1 MRNLS
6 TEFKEKQHNGK
17 SDYLRFATLNLKDG
31 TTLNLTNQ
39 ELWSEGFSFD
49 DSTSSTDS
57 FSIGA
62 AIVNSFTLTINN
74 INDEFTDKNFEG
86 ATVSCSVGFDLAMVM
101 NRTAELKKLPY
112 VQGL

>member
-39 ELWSEGFSFD
+39 ELWSEGFSLD

-74 INDEFTDKNFEG
+74 INDEFTDKTLKEQQY
-86 ATVSCSVGFDLAMVM
+86 LA
-101 NRTAELKKLPY
+101 R
-112 VQGL
+112 